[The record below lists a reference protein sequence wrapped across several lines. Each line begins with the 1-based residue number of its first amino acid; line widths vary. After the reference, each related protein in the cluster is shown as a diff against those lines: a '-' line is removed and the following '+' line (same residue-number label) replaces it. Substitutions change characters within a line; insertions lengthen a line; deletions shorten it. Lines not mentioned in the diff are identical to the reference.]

1 MSTTSEVLLIDSGP
15 MEPALSMAA
24 DEVLARRISKGERED
39 TLHLYH
45 RGRPAISVGYSREVR
60 KEVDLEA
67 CRREGVPVLRRISG
81 GGTIYTDSGVLEY
94 AIGSRALS
102 RLSVEEC
109 FAVLCGCIVKTLEHL
124 GFRAEHRPPNDILV
138 DGYKVSGS
146 AQSRKGPAVLQHGT
160 FVVDMDFGKAAAVF
174 PGAEVLEDGKGLRFS
189 SDPPRLVSSLRALGG
204 KEADVK
210 VVKGTFLWVLSE
222 ELGWRFADDGF
233 TDDEK
238 AEMAILAGEKYGD
251 DEGWN
256 LKR

>member
-1 MSTTSEVLLIDSGP
+1 MAMSTTSEVLLIDSGP

-45 RGRPAISVGYSREVR
+45 RDRPAI
-60 KEVDLEA
+60 
-67 CRREGVPVLRRISG
+67 
-81 GGTIYTDSGVLEY
+81 